1 LPYGLFS
8 LASRT
13 LQAWVGLLIFREI
26 LIFREKHPFSE
37 HVRTVALCTPRE
49 IAYGTCH
56 GERVHTLRA
65 YQLSRYV
72 LYAYNLAVLFKPLF
86 RKELIMTSRDRLTEA
101 TTDLRNTPLSLL
113 YSVLEDAK
121 KYEGYLQNTEP
132 IHDQELAEFLDQLR
146 DTTRRAAK
154 QAEALLAQR
163 LADGGVQ

>member
-1 LPYGLFS
+1 MLPSGEGGRSGPSQTYSSKL
-8 LASRT
+8 
-13 LQAWVGLLIFREI
+13 VE
-26 LIFREKHPFSE
+26 EEFSE
-37 HVRTVALCTPRE
+37 VGRTPPALCAPRE
-49 IAYGTCH
+49 IAYGACH
-56 GERVHTLRA
+56 GERVHTSRA

-72 LYAYNLAVLFKPLF
+72 PNAYNMVVLFKTLF
-86 RKELIMTSRDRLTEA
+86 KKELKMTSRDRFTE
-101 TTDLRNTPLSLL
+101 TSPEPRSTPLSVL

-146 DTTRRAAK
+146 DKTRRAAK